1 MVDADAAAIEVALA
15 WAGIPLTMLRLS
27 CPPAKADILNA
38 LRSVICGGAD
48 HIFLDALGDV
58 EIGGGS
64 EGEVDSEGDAVTSFV
79 SVTTSVAVEE
89 APR

>member
-1 MVDADAAAIEVALA
+1 MEVALA

-27 CPPAKADILNA
+27 CPPANADILNA

-58 EIGGGS
+58 EIGGGG
-64 EGEVDSEGDAVTSFV
+64 GEVDSEADAVTIFV
-79 SVTTSVAVEE
+79 SVTTSVAVEG
-89 APR
+89 ALR